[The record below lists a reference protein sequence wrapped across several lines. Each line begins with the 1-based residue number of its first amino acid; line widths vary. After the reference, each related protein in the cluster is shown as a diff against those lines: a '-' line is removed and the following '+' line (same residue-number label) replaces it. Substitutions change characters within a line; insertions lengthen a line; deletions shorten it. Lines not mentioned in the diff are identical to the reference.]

1 MNNYSTEI
9 KQFIIKDFKLHFGKG
24 PEFVKV
30 NISDH
35 IVVIDIK
42 GSLTTLENSMLRNF
56 PEDAKKTIRYIR
68 KKLFDAEIECYLSE
82 MRSVTNIEDLKIENY
97 MFDIDFVYD
106 REIIVIICNKP
117 LCRVDE

>member
-97 MFDIDFVYD
+97 MFDIDLVYD